1 MADILDR
8 LKVALADRYR
18 IERELGAGGMATV
31 YLAHDIRHERPVAVK
46 VLRPELAAALG
57 SERFLREIKIAANLN
72 HPHILPLHDSGEAD
86 GFLYYVMPYVEGE
99 NLRQHIDRGRLATG
113 GGLPLEDALRIA
125 SEVAGAL
132 DYAHRRNIVHRDVK
146 PENILLAEGHPVV
159 ADFGIARA
167 ISAAG
172 GQTLTQ
178 AGLPIGTPRYMS
190 PEQAMGVP
198 NIDARADIYS
208 LALVL
213 YEMIAGELPRTPSE
227 VRSVSAGRLG
237 DTPPEHRK
245 RLEKLPQAAAEVLGK
260 ALTENPEGRLET
272 AEHFAA
278 ALLAPVGQ
286 MDAGPGVIRKWN
298 RLLIAGLVTV
308 VVAMAVIVGLLVS
321 GSGAGITSN
330 RVLVA
335 TFENQ
340 TGDVSLAALGHMT
353 ADWLTR
359 GLQEMGP
366 IEVVD
371 ARTVASESEAT
382 SSAVQPGTAS
392 TLELAR
398 SVGAGTLV
406 SGAFYRDADSIRI
419 VSQVTE
425 VGTGTLLYSLDPVA
439 GSVASPLD
447 AVETLR
453 QRVTGAIATIFDQA
467 WSVQSFR
474 PPRYDAY
481 REYMAAA
488 PLIGRLNTEG
498 AVSRLRTAWARDS
511 NFTLAPLYASTLF
524 AEAGLYHQAESL
536 AVMVGRRRERLRV
549 SEAAMLEYL
558 RARLRGDFATALGAI
573 RPVAEGAPF
582 AEPAW
587 GFALTLMRLNRPREA
602 SELYARLDPRR
613 GFLQEW
619 WFYWNIFGAAYH
631 MMGEHETELEIAKR
645 GQAHYPDHMGVV
657 AAEAH
662 ALAAL
667 GRVDDV
673 FRLLDEMRGMPQD
686 WRGPLPPMLY
696 LTSVAGDLR
705 AHGNL
710 EAAIAVLDRV
720 RSWAETRSASQLSS
734 PLVRAHMAHVAYS
747 SERWDEA
754 QEQFSALAE
763 EFPSDVNY
771 QGYLGVLAARRADR
785 QQAGRISRWLESLE
799 RPFLFGINALWRARI
814 AALLGDQQQAMT
826 LLRAAL
832 EQGLPFYGNAPSLWI
847 SRTDAHWL
855 HRDMDFESMRE
866 YPPFAELMRPK
877 G

>member
-1 MADILDR
+1 
-8 LKVALADRYR
+8 
-18 IERELGAGGMATV
+18 
-31 YLAHDIRHERPVAVK
+31 
-46 VLRPELAAALG
+46 
-57 SERFLREIKIAANLN
+57 
-72 HPHILPLHDSGEAD
+72 
-86 GFLYYVMPYVEGE
+86 MPYVEGE
-99 NLRQHIDRGRLATG
+99 NLRQRIDRERLATG
-113 GGLPLEDALRIA
+113 GGLTLEDALRIA

-146 PENILLAEGHPVV
+146 PENILLAEGHAVV

-167 ISAAG
+167 VSAAG

-178 AGLPIGTPRYMS
+178 VGVAIGTPRYMS
-190 PEQAMGVP
+190 PEQAIGAP
-198 NIDARADIYS
+198 EIDARADIYS

-227 VRSVSAGRLG
+227 VRAISEGRLS

-245 RLEKLPQAAAEVLGK
+245 QLDKLPLAAADALGQ
-260 ALTENPEGRLET
+260 ALAEDPAGRLDT
-272 AEHFAA
+272 AESFAN

-286 MDAGPGVIRKWN
+286 MGPGAVRKRN
-298 RLLIAGLVTV
+298 RVLVAAFVMVVVAVTV
-308 VVAMAVIVGLLVS
+308 VLRLLPS
-321 GSGAGITSN
+321 GPGADLVSN

-340 TGDVSLAALGHMT
+340 TGDVSLATLGHMT

-359 GLQEMGP
+359 GLQEMGL

-382 SSAVQPGTAS
+382 SAAAQPGTAS

-406 SGAFYRDADSIRI
+406 SGAYYRDADSIRI
-419 VSQVTE
+419 VTRVTE

-488 PLIGRLNTEG
+488 PLIGQLDTEG
-498 AVSRLRTAWARDS
+498 AISRLRTAWARDS

-536 AVMVGRRRERLRV
+536 AVMVDRRRERLRV

-558 RARLRGDFATALGAI
+558 QARLRGDFGTALGAI

-619 WFYWNIFGAAYH
+619 WFYWNFFGSAYH
-631 MMGEHETELEIAKR
+631 MMGEHETELEIARR
-645 GQAHYPDHMGVV
+645 GQAQYPDHTGVM
-657 AAEAH
+657 AAEAD

-673 FRLLDEMRGMPQD
+673 FRLLDELRGMPQD
-686 WRGPLPPMLY
+686 WQGPLPPMLH
-696 LTSVAGDLR
+696 LTSVAAELR
-705 AHGNL
+705 AHGNP
-710 EAAIAVLDRV
+710 EAAIAVLDRA
-720 RSWAETRSASQLSS
+720 RSWAETRSESQLSS

-754 QEQFSALAE
+754 QERFSALAE
-763 EFPSDVNY
+763 DFPSDVNY

-785 QQAGRISRWLESLE
+785 QQAGRISSWLESLE
-799 RPFLFGINALWRARI
+799 RPFLFGINTLWQARI

-826 LLRAAL
+826 LLRAAF
-832 EQGLPFYGNAPSLWI
+832 EQGVPFYGNAPSLWI

-866 YPPFAELMRPK
+866 YPPFVELMRPK